1 MDKINA
7 KNGQSRCGGA
17 WLLYFGIYKI
27 SILSRVHSVQEKT
40 HLKRLVEEK
49 GKEKEVLKGKE
60 AAEKKTGGT
69 LSAEGERGLGDH

>member
-1 MDKINA
+1 MVT
-7 KNGQSRCGGA
+7 
-17 WLLYFGIYKI
+17 GIYKI

-60 AAEKKTGGT
+60 AAEKKLEELYLLRVKEDWETIN
-69 LSAEGERGLGDH
+69 